1 HPTLLLRD
9 LGATISVEL
18 VRHLQHPQEDRLQ
31 QVSVE
36 RGSMQQRQTNQETA
50 DGIAINYARRRL
62 MALTLRPL
70 QI

>member
-1 HPTLLLRD
+1 PTLLLRD

-36 RGSMQQRQTNQETA
+36 RGSMQQR
-50 DGIAINYARRRL
+50 R
-62 MALTLRPL
+62 
-70 QI
+70 